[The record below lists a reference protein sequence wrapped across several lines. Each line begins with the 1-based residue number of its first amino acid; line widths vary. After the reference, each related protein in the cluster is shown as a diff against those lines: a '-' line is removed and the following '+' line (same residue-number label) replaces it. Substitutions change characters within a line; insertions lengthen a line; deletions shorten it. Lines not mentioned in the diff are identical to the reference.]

1 MLLLIQYENLYK
13 PAFVLLIDEPPNIVS
28 SSQVAR
34 NRCRALPRQ
43 SFVYGFTQVL
53 GLHQDNHDHHVS
65 GFRYGLHEIEGDL
78 AGANTRTNRSI
89 DLGFARGVSSDEQS

>member
-1 MLLLIQYENLYK
+1 MLLLIQHENLYK
-13 PAFVLLIDEPPNIVS
+13 PAFVLLIDEPPIIVS

-53 GLHQDNHDHHVS
+53 VLHQDNHHHVS
-65 GFRYGLHEIEGDL
+65 GFRYGLHEIGDL